1 MLELASYSTGRGAPV
16 VTVDDLHVSFERNGR
31 TVSAVRG
38 VSMSIGRGEILGL
51 VGESGSGKSVL
62 GLSLLGLLPT
72 QPQPAVTGSAVVC
85 GLDMVVAHP
94 EQRRVVRRDH
104 LGAVFQDPMTSLNP
118 TMPVGRQVAEAAGSG
133 GEAVRLL
140 EAVGVPD
147 PVRRAGAFPH
157 ELSGGLRQRVMIAMA
172 VASQPSFVVADEPT
186 TALDVTVQAQILEL
200 IARLRDEYGTSFL
213 LVTHDLGVAAEI
225 ADRIAVMYAGR
236 LVEVGPA
243 RDVFLGPSHP
253 YTIGLL
259 HSRLVLGTDRERPL
273 RTLPGEP
280 PDPRQY
286 PSGCAFRPRCELAT
300 DVCAGDVPQL
310 AAPPTKAVLGL
321 SSPGPDPRSGQALAA
336 CYRLGDVGMLSDRK
350 HGGELWTNPAPAGWA
365 QRAPAVVVSGLHKSF
380 PVRSGFRRSRLH
392 ALRGVNL
399 EVREGEAVALVGESG
414 CGKSTLLRTIAG
426 LQSHDSGSIELGSG
440 ARPQMVFQDAGA
452 SLTPWLT
459 VGELVG
465 ERLREEHVGR
475 AERSR
480 RVDEALRLVGL
491 PPEVA
496 KVKPAQLSGGQRQR
510 VALARATVVVPEVLL
525 CDEPTSA
532 LDVSLAATVLN
543 LIGRLRRELG
553 MAVLFVTHDLAA
565 ARLVADRIAVM
576 YLGRVVELGP
586 ALQLTESALHPY
598 TKALLSAVP
607 DLDHDKTRLQ
617 GEPANP
623 LQPPPGCSF
632 HPRCPLAVASCSTEA
647 PVLLTFGGHAPWS
660 HEVACPVVAPESPVR
675 PGIAVSVEEPNSP
688 QEPISLEEPNS
699 REEPISLEEDG

>member
-1 MLELASYSTGRGAPV
+1 
-16 VTVDDLHVSFERNGR
+16 
-31 TVSAVRG
+31 
-38 VSMSIGRGEILGL
+38 
-51 VGESGSGKSVL
+51 
-62 GLSLLGLLPT
+62 
-72 QPQPAVTGSAVVC
+72 
-85 GLDMVVAHP
+85 
-94 EQRRVVRRDH
+94 
-104 LGAVFQDPMTSLNP
+104 
-118 TMPVGRQVAEAAGSG
+118 
-133 GEAVRLL
+133 
-140 EAVGVPD
+140 
-147 PVRRAGAFPH
+147 
-157 ELSGGLRQRVMIAMA
+157 
-172 VASQPSFVVADEPT
+172 
-186 TALDVTVQAQILEL
+186 
-200 IARLRDEYGTSFL
+200 
-213 LVTHDLGVAAEI
+213 
-225 ADRIAVMYAGR
+225 
-236 LVEVGPA
+236 
-243 RDVFLGPSHP
+243 
-253 YTIGLL
+253 
-259 HSRLVLGTDRERPL
+259 
-273 RTLPGEP
+273 
-280 PDPRQY
+280 
-286 PSGCAFRPRCELAT
+286 
-300 DVCAGDVPQL
+300 
-310 AAPPTKAVLGL
+310 
-321 SSPGPDPRSGQALAA
+321 
-336 CYRLGDVGMLSDRK
+336 MLSDRK
-350 HGGELWTNPAPAGWA
+350 HGGELWTDPAPAGWA
-365 QRAPAVVVSGLHKSF
+365 RRPAVVVSGLHKSF

-675 PGIAVSVEEPNSP
+675 PGIAVSFEEPNSP
-688 QEPISLEEPNS
+688 QEPIPLEEPNS
-699 REEPISLEEDG
+699 REERISLEEDG